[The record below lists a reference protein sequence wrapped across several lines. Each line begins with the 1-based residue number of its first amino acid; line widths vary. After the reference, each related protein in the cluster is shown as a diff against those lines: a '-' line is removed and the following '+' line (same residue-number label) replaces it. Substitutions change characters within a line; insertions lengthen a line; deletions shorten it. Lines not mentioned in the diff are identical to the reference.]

1 MTVSVDEQVRREAY
15 GAAIVADAD
24 EVAWWRNRV
33 AAVAIA
39 LGADDTATD
48 VVRLGVSE
56 LLSNVV
62 RHVDDRRCLLDL
74 RREGPFMTVRLF
86 DRSRAVPAVRAP
98 DWTAESGRGL
108 WLLREMTAG
117 VGYTLTREGKWLW
130 FRCRATTAEPPA

>member
-1 MTVSVDEQVRREAY
+1 MTVSVDEQLRREAY
-15 GAAIVADAD
+15 AAAIVVDAD
-24 EVAWWRNRV
+24 EVAWWRDRV
-33 AAVAIA
+33 AAIAGA
-39 LGADDTATD
+39 LGADRSTAD

-74 RREGPFMTVRLF
+74 RREGPFVTVRLF
-86 DRSRAVPAVRAP
+86 DRSRAAPAARAP

-117 VGYTLTREGKWLW
+117 VGYTLTREGKWVW
-130 FRCRATTAEPPA
+130 FRCRVAATEPPS